1 MNFIKLKNT
10 DTEYHD
16 IFGSAAPRLNGYINV
31 DQVYM
36 AYDAYEHDDATYFVL
51 KGAQRSLLTADYG
64 GSDVNDIETSN
75 KLTDAVLRALNAKPG
90 TGVIDLLS
98 QQEYIDAGVN
108 TFSWFEIMSDSSEPL
123 RPPFPG

>member
-10 DTEYHD
+10 DTEYHSVFD
-16 IFGSAAPRLNGYINV
+16 NAPRLNGYINV

-36 AYDAYEHDDATYFVL
+36 AYDAYDWDDATYFVL
-51 KGAQRSLLTADYG
+51 KGAQRSLLTADY
-64 GSDVNDIETSN
+64 DNNDINDIETSN

-108 TFSWFEIMSDSSEPL
+108 SFSWFEIMVDSSSLGGIPL
-123 RPPFPG
+123 RG